1 MKKSVID
8 ILREITNNGK
18 NEVDYSDDNLFKN
31 PDGTPLNRDEMANL
45 MREAVVRWFYKTFR
59 MHFKNDHAE
68 PLPPDCTNNAINGTL
83 NSVTFRN
90 SDFYRRFVLE
100 DPTLLSCA
108 SDAMIECLREL
119 PKYYKCLKDFV
130 DRSLITVK
138 MVMTKVATLF
148 LTATQPKMVTKKR
161 QYEICDGRFY
171 KINFLLDL
179 MNSGYV
185 KNDEL
190 KEFYFNA
197 LFKPNYT
204 EDAWVGD
211 NSLNDEGEQ
220 EDSCYLAKI
229 ISAKASHNND
239 TVQNIIDNNTVPR
252 DPMIAVNNL
261 YGYNGQI
268 FFHANRK
275 FSKPFTHIDKTP
287 FSYLAG
293 QGSELLTARMIHRLV
308 ASSGF
313 KNNPTTLAFVDSKV
327 LRMEKYLKKLNN
339 DGVFDADSY
348 NSYYIDDIVARNYNK
363 GGVYYDEK
371 STIEHGN
378 YSAGIEHSSVD
389 MNGALEKQY
398 IYSSLAN
405 NNDTDINDAYAIPN
419 SEDLSNLILQN
430 DFYFIEPGYKC
441 LDVDDYID
449 HSLPTDI
456 QKNLLDRVKSP
467 DAIERFDDRLTGQ
480 RNFKLIQDQRV
491 IEKLLDIRNVADYS
505 TESLD
510 NIYNLQK
517 GFLNNEITNDV
528 NHKYPHGQDQVFYN
542 NNPRDCSFS
551 GMVDSLEQCE
561 KYNITVYEKKG
572 EEKDVFAKK
581 REQVTSN
588 QITAGSG
595 KIKDLEN
602 QSSRIECLKR
612 LWFLYGKKS
621 AVNKQRDIL
630 TRLLNYIGNTKSFS
644 KMFGN
649 ALVNFHCSK
658 ERNLLKIPSIE
669 HGSKP
674 YYTRMIGTEG
684 KIVEIDD
691 YEFLKELILA
701 YNKMPEDND
710 QQKQQKH
717 TVRERIKE
725 AVSSA
730 EKIEAPILLVLMKN
744 KLIRK
749 EDVEYN
755 AKRILYQ
762 DHNSMYNLYFSYEQT
777 EPELQITGGFDKE
790 NKYLDMKMYSDFCEY
805 YENIKN
811 PPKDKDGNALLECG
825 DGRDLN
831 PEEKSKFNFAKNEKD
846 IIARDLDPEVV
857 DVTKNVIDEIYN
869 QYTDESKKVF
879 DRVRGTF
886 YKEVCD
892 YLNVECVLNIN
903 NPKAV
908 EKNIEQLR
916 KHLSNVKHNDN
927 ITNYWRSD
935 GGEKKITTDN
945 KGNVNRVDGLLKKIC
960 LLKSV
965 FDSYSRLSVADVQ
978 DVKYRDDINT
988 IYTIVDKVDKTGTLD
1003 GLKIAGDDITERVV
1017 DDKIKF
1023 FSQKIID
1030 KLNEYQLSIDTLI
1043 GNQSNNPDLQTLK
1056 QSFIVAK
1063 ENVVDNIQ
1071 YPIFSD
1077 KLKKPGYW
1085 LSYDLPNIE
1094 NCSNDAAQIYNDFIE
1109 QYNSFENKKVQ
1120 ENNKNTVRCVKND
1133 LKRKIKDDFE
1143 KIFRDASLEYK
1154 KNHLNS
1160 DNVARNFFEQY
1171 TKVLETEKDAL
1182 VNAID
1187 SYNEDDA
1194 EALTSIVNKNYD
1206 VLHKKASSFRDQVKQ
1221 FNIENRKY
1229 KDDIQNISASNLY
1242 SNDKIINKDTK
1253 QLFKQL
1259 HKQQQDVNDQI
1270 LDRKNDDALGK
1281 MEPKNKKS
1289 FFFDVKQK
1297 LLTIGT
1303 LLSFPTVVA
1312 GQFFT
1317 KSNPIFL
1324 LFVVPCCIPVV
1335 IALLRKSNYNKNCDI
1350 DNIKAEQRIMSDSFN
1365 ATLKVPS
1372 INMQPEIK
1380 QTDENNQEQRDNEEQ
1395 KGKLNVVNNNNK
1407 NLTNISSDKLGR
1419 DGNNIQM

>member
-18 NEVDYSDDNLFKN
+18 NEVDYSDDNQFKN
-31 PDGTPLNRDEMANL
+31 PDGTPLNRDEMVNL
-45 MREAVVRWFYKTFR
+45 MREAIVRWYYKTFR
-59 MHFKNDHAE
+59 QHFKNDNAE
-68 PLPPDCTNNAINGTL
+68 PLPPDCTSNAIDINQD
-83 NSVTFRN
+83 SVAFQR

-108 SDAMIECLREL
+108 SDAMIECVREL
-119 PKYYKCLKDFV
+119 PKYYKCLKDFT
-130 DRSLITVK
+130 DGSLIVIKNK
-138 MVMTKVATLF
+138 MTAVGILF
-148 LTATQPKMVTKKR
+148 LTATQPKTVTKKR
-161 QYEICDGRFY
+161 QYEICDGRLY

-179 MNSGYV
+179 MKSGYV
-185 KNDEL
+185 IPDL
-190 KEFYFNA
+190 KEYYFNA

-204 EDAWVGD
+204 EGAWVSS
-211 NSLNDEGEQ
+211 NSMDDEEKQ
-220 EDSCYLAKI
+220 EDTSYLAKI
-229 ISAKASHNND
+229 ISAKASNNVD
-239 TVQNIIDNNTVPR
+239 TVQNIIDDVTVSQ
-252 DPMIAVNNL
+252 DPMIAVNNM
-261 YGYNGQI
+261 YSYNGQM

-275 FSKPFTHIDKTP
+275 FDKPSTHTDKTP
-287 FSYLAG
+287 FSYLVS
-293 QGSELLTARMIHRLV
+293 QGPGLLTARMIHRLV

-313 KNNPTTLAFVDSKV
+313 KNNPTTLTFIDPRV
-327 LRMEKYLKKLNN
+327 LGMEKYLKKLNN
-339 DGVFDADSY
+339 DGVFDADSC
-348 NSYYIDDIVARNYNK
+348 NSYYIDDIVARNIPNSHSYLA
-363 GGVYYDEK
+363 EK
-371 STIEHGN
+371 SEIEHGN
-378 YSAGIEHSSVD
+378 YSGGIKILDEFGIQTTTVICPD
-389 MNGALEKQY
+389 NE
-398 IYSSLAN
+398 N
-405 NNDTDINDAYAIPN
+405 NHNTDIDSTYTIPN
-419 SEDLSNLILQN
+419 SEDLSNLILQD
-430 DFYFIEPGYKC
+430 DFYYIKPDYKC

-449 HSLPTDI
+449 HGFPTDI
-456 QKNLLDRVKSP
+456 QKNVLDRVKSP

-491 IEKLLDIRNVADYS
+491 IEKLLDVKNVADYS

-517 GFLNNEITNDV
+517 GFLNNEITNDI
-528 NHKYPHGQDQVFYN
+528 NHKYPHGQNQVFYN

-551 GMVDSLEQCE
+551 GKVDSLEQSE
-561 KYNITVYEKKG
+561 TYSIIVYEKKG
-572 EEKDVFAKK
+572 EENDSFTKK
-581 REQVTSN
+581 GELVTSN
-588 QITAGSG
+588 QITAGSS
-595 KIKDLEN
+595 KIKDLEK

-612 LWFLYGKKS
+612 LWFLYGKKGEI
-621 AVNKQRDIL
+621 NKQKDIL
-630 TRLLNYIGNTKSFS
+630 TRLLNYVGNTKNFS

-658 ERNLLKIPSIE
+658 ERNLLKIPSTD

-691 YEFLKELILA
+691 YEFLKALILA

-710 QQKQQKH
+710 QQKRQKH

-725 AVSSA
+725 VVSSA
-730 EKIEAPILLVLMKN
+730 EKIEAPILLILMKN

-755 AKRILYQ
+755 VKRILHQ
-762 DHNSMYNLYFSYEQT
+762 DHNSMYNLYFSYDQT
-777 EPELQITGGFDKE
+777 EPELQIDGGFDKE
-790 NKYLDMKMYSDFCEY
+790 NQYLDMKMYSDFCEY

-811 PPKDKDGNALLECG
+811 PPKDKDGNALFECG
-825 DGRDLN
+825 NGRDLTVDEQN
-831 PEEKSKFNFAKNEKD
+831 KFNFAENQKNIVAQALKPDVGDATKD
-846 IIARDLDPEVV
+846 
-857 DVTKNVIDEIYN
+857 VIDKIYE
-869 QYTDESKKVF
+869 QYTDESKKVS
-879 DRVRGTF
+879 DKVRNTF

-892 YLNVECVLNIN
+892 YLNVECATDIN
-903 NPKAV
+903 DSKAV
-908 EKNIEQLR
+908 KKNIEQLR
-916 KHLSNVKHNDN
+916 KYLSNVKHKDN

-935 GGEKKITTDN
+935 GGEKKVTTDN
-945 KGNVNRVDGLLKKIC
+945 KGSVYGADGLLKKIC

-965 FDSYSRLSVADVQ
+965 FDSYSRLSGVDVQ
-978 DVKYRDDINT
+978 SDAKYRDDINT
-988 IYTIVDKVDKTGTLD
+988 IYTIVDKVDRTGTLD
-1003 GLKIAGDDITERVV
+1003 GLKIAGDDITEGVV
-1017 DDKIKF
+1017 NDKIRF

-1030 KLNEYQLSIDTLI
+1030 KLDEYQLSIDTLM
-1043 GNQSNNPDLQTLK
+1043 GNQSDNPDLQTLK
-1056 QSFIVAK
+1056 QLFNGAK
-1063 ENVVDNIQ
+1063 ENVVNNIR

-1085 LSYDLPNIE
+1085 LSYDLPNLE
-1094 NCSNDAAQIYNDFIE
+1094 NCSNDTAQIYNDFIE
-1109 QYNSFENKKVQ
+1109 QYNSFQKKKVL
-1120 ENNKNTVRCVKND
+1120 ENNKNIVNGVKND
-1133 LKRKIKDDFE
+1133 LKRKIEDDFG
-1143 KIFRDASLEYK
+1143 KNIKNASLEYK
-1154 KNHLNS
+1154 KNHLNG
-1160 DNVARNFFEQY
+1160 DNVARNFFEKY
-1171 TKVLETEKDAL
+1171 SEVLKTEKDAI

-1187 SYNEDDA
+1187 SYNENDA

-1206 VLHKKASSFRDQVKQ
+1206 VLHKKATAFKDQIKQ

-1229 KDDIQNISASNLY
+1229 KDNIQNISASNLY

-1270 LDRKNDDALGK
+1270 LNRKNDDALGK

-1297 LLTIGT
+1297 LLTIAT
-1303 LLSFPTVVA
+1303 LLSCPTVLA

-1324 LFVVPCCIPVV
+1324 LFAVPCCIPVV

-1365 ATLKVPS
+1365 ATLKIPS

-1419 DGNNIQM
+1419 NEDNIQM